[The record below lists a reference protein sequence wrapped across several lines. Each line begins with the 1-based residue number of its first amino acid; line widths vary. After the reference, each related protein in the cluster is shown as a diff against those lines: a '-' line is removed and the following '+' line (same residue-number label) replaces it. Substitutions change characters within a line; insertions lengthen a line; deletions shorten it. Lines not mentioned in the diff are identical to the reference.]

1 MKKIISVLLA
11 LLVCFSLPISSFAA
25 GEPTFEVSSA
35 SAKVGDTVNVN
46 ITIKNNPGIA
56 SAKLAVTFDGQL
68 KLEKIDYGKKLSGG
82 AEPQKLISPV
92 TLNWISYTSE
102 LKDDAVF
109 ATLTFTVLKDAKEG
123 EHKIELSYN
132 PEDVYNKA
140 EKNVNFKTV
149 AGVITVSGGAA
160 AGNAASASSVT
171 ITASNTNA
179 TGTASSNSSDKKT
192 SSVENASNTSVV
204 LTAESAV
211 TTGENKNESKG
222 DYTGEEEILE
232 FVDEKGNPVDGVTS
246 KPISN
251 TKTIWIISIIA
262 AVLILGATAFVIFK
276 KYAAK
281 PKEKE

>member
-1 MKKIISVLLA
+1 MKKIISVFLA

-35 SAKVGDTVNVN
+35 SAAVGDTVNVN

-56 SAKLAVTFDGQL
+56 SAKLAVSFDGQL

-149 AGVITVSGGAA
+149 AGVITVSG
-160 AGNAASASSVT
+160 SEKEASSVA
-171 ITASNTNA
+171 ASDT
-179 TGTASSNSSDKKT
+179 T
-192 SSVENASNTSVV
+192 
-204 LTAESAV
+204 
-211 TTGENKNESKG
+211 TTGATINESKGDTPTTGNTLTTGADINEGKG

>member
-1 MKKIISVLLA
+1 MKKIISVFLA

-35 SAKVGDTVNVN
+35 SAAAGDTVNVN

-56 SAKLAVTFDGQL
+56 STKLLLSFDESL
-68 KLEKIDYGKKLSGG
+68 KLEKVNFGKDLDNNAKKS
-82 AEPQKLISPV
+82 QKLTSPV
-92 TLNWISYTSE
+92 TLNLFTGNE
-102 LKDDAVF
+102 DLKTENFVF

-149 AGVITVSGGAA
+149 AGVITVSG
-160 AGNAASASSVT
+160 SEKEASSVA
-171 ITASNTNA
+171 ASDT
-179 TGTASSNSSDKKT
+179 T
-192 SSVENASNTSVV
+192 
-204 LTAESAV
+204 
-211 TTGENKNESKG
+211 TTGATINESKGDTPTTGNTLTTGADINEGKG